1 MSNSDEQQQPVEI
14 AYGSKAISAVVGEPN
29 LRVLQYRLASGY
41 IPGAWKAGK
50 TWALTVPV
58 FRRAVG
64 LDDARSRTPAVIRI
78 GS

>member
-1 MSNSDEQQQPVEI
+1 MTTRKADPPEI
-14 AYGSKAISAVVGEPN
+14 VYGVKAICPVIGEPDE
-29 LRVLQYRLASGY
+29 RVAYYRLEKGY

-64 LDDARSRTPAVIRI
+64 LDT
-78 GS
+78 